1 MSNPGNK
8 LQNPTTQSLFSTV
21 TSTRERGLQ
30 SVQWCTNHP
39 TWSAIRCK
47 FAFPNAS
54 QSHTCSCSSTSL
66 LTLPLVL
73 CRNIVLVRLSLQ
85 RIWSNKFRRILHH
98 SYIWWPLAPSPANER
113 HVHPWNW
120 NRFLLQHGTV
130 LLFTTNL
137 LRPEKILWRRVN
149 INNYARSLCTL
160 SSLLRADTQTRWI
173 KKQRHSRLGSAT
185 SFTPTVNVR

>member
-21 TSTRERGLQ
+21 TSSRERGLQ

-137 LRPEKILWRRVN
+137 LRPELRKYYDGELTLITMPDPYVHYLHYWGRILKPDELKSKGIRGSGALPV
-149 INNYARSLCTL
+149 
-160 SSLLRADTQTRWI
+160 LLQ
-173 KKQRHSRLGSAT
+173 L
-185 SFTPTVNVR
+185 